1 MAGISKGLIEVGVSM
16 VLRDQFSTN
25 AGKIS
30 NSFASM
36 MNDMNTWNRGMQ
48 MSVGNAF
55 EYGKQMVGG
64 MYEAYKHSAA
74 VNQQIFLTS
83 KIAGATVKEQQE
95 LMQLTQDI
103 NLKTPLTNLDISS
116 GIKYLAMAGNP
127 ADKIKDMIPPAAEL
141 ASIFELQLGGK
152 GGVADMM
159 TNIMA
164 TFGISSDQA
173 RETADILAVATTSA
187 NISLSDLAQSL
198 QYSGAVFRN
207 AGVSLTEASAAIGVL
222 GNQGIQAS
230 SAGTALANMLR
241 YLTLSITGQKIK
253 GGDYLK
259 KLGITKDQLVDA
271 QGNLRSLEH
280 IMKVIAKATSG
291 LSGTERMKAY
301 YNIFGVRGERA
312 VSALVNAGDNM
323 SQIID
328 RVENSSGFL
337 ANTMKEYLETDQGII
352 NTFTSSWDNLMTTLG
367 AGFAKIFS
375 PILGGLTTVMNWLKK
390 IANTGVGG
398 FILRFAVI
406 GTMVGLVVNGAKL
419 LFNTFR
425 LISGAAAMFS
435 GKTTAANAGMS
446 RLTTQAAT
454 LEIYLQ
460 HIVALMGQYV
470 AMCMAPGTSM
480 MLPGGG
486 RLGKGK
492 GYGGRVY
499 MNHKGS
505 RGGITSPAT
514 YTGKMSQFKGA
525 PLKQTPP
532 VNTGSSISKWTRG
545 GAMVSAMGGG
555 YLGWGL
561 AIGLTLLSYALDSS
575 SSATEENTEALEEN
589 TEAMSLDE
597 MRATYE
603 ERFLKALK
611 ETFLEGNKKLN
622 EPVRLQLSINGSPYH
637 EVEDRDMLNIDDY
650 GISNGY

>member
-64 MYEAYKHSAA
+64 MYEAYKHSAKIQDQ
-74 VNQQIFLTS
+74 VFLTAT
-83 KIAGATVKEQQE
+83 IAGSTAKEQKE
-95 LMQLTQDI
+95 LMELAQEI
-103 NLKTPLTNLDISS
+103 NLKTPLTNLDITS
-116 GIKYLAMAGNP
+116 GMKYLAMAGNTT
-127 ADKIKDMIPPAAEL
+127 DQIKNMIGPAAEL
-141 ASIFELQLGGK
+141 ASIFNMPLGGK
-152 GGVADMM
+152 GGVADML

-164 TFGISSDQA
+164 TFGIPSEKA
-173 RETADILAVATTSA
+173 RETVDRLGVATSSA

-259 KLGITKDQLVDA
+259 KLGINRDQLVDA
-271 QGNLRSLEH
+271 QGNIRSLEH
-280 IMKVIAKATSG
+280 IMRVIAKATSG
-291 LSGTERMKAY
+291 LSGTERMEAY

-323 SQIID
+323 SQILD
-328 RVENSSGFL
+328 KVNNSSGFAADTIQKKL
-337 ANTMKEYLETDQGII
+337 KTPQGII
-352 NTFTSSWDNLMTTLG
+352 DQFTSSWDNLLTTLG

-375 PILGGLTTVMNWLKK
+375 PILSGLTTVMNWLKK
-390 IANTGVGG
+390 ITSTGVGG
-398 FILRFAVI
+398 FILRFAVVA
-406 GTMVGLVVNGAKL
+406 TTVGVVWNGLKL
-419 LFNTFR
+419 ILNTFR
-425 LISGAAAMFS
+425 LINGAAAMFS
-435 GKTTAANAGMS
+435 GKTTAASAGMG
-446 RLTTQAAT
+446 RLNSQAAT

-470 AMCMAPGTSM
+470 GMCMAPGTSM

-486 RLGKGK
+486 RLGKGST
-492 GYGGRVY
+492 GRIY
-499 MNHKGS
+499 MNTKG

-514 YTGKMSQFKGA
+514 YTGKMGQFNKA
-525 PLKQTPP
+525 PLKQTPPP
-532 VNTGSSISKWTRG
+532 VNTGSSISKWTKG
-545 GAMVSAMGGG
+545 GAMVSAMFGGVA
-555 YLGWGL
+555 GWGI

-575 SSATEENTEALEEN
+575 SSATEENTEALAEN

-611 ETFLEGNKKLN
+611 ETIIEGNKKLN

-650 GISNGY
+650 GISSGY

>member
-74 VNQQIFLTS
+74 INQQIFLTS

-116 GIKYLAMAGNP
+116 GMKYLAMAGNP
-127 ADKIKDMIPPAAEL
+127 ADKIRDMIPPAAEL

-164 TFGISSDQA
+164 TFGISSEKA

-207 AGVSLTEASAAIGVL
+207 SGVSLSEASAAIGVL

-291 LSGTERMKAY
+291 LSGTERVEAY

-323 SQIID
+323 SQIIGK
-328 RVENSSGFL
+328 VENSSGFL
-337 ANTMKEYLETDQGII
+337 ATTIQKYLKSDQGII
-352 NTFTSSWDNLMTTLG
+352 NMFTSSWDNLMTTIG
-367 AGFAKIFS
+367 AGFAYIFN
-375 PILGGLTTVMNWLKK
+375 PILGGLTDVMNWLKK
-390 IANTGVGG
+390 IAKTGVGG
-398 FILRFAVI
+398 FILRFAVV

-425 LISGAAAMFS
+425 LISGAAALF
-435 GKTTAANAGMS
+435 KVQTTGANAGMT
-446 RLTTQAAT
+446 RLTSQAAT

-470 AMCMAPGTSM
+470 GMCMAPGTFM

-486 RLGKGK
+486 RLGKGST
-492 GYGGRVY
+492 GRIY
-499 MNHKGS
+499 MNPKG

-514 YTGKMSQFKGA
+514 YTGRIGQFNRA
-525 PLKQTPP
+525 PLRQTPPP

-545 GAMVSAMGGG
+545 GAMVSAMFGGVA
-555 YLGWGL
+555 GWGI
-561 AIGLTLLSYALDSS
+561 AIGLTLLSYALNSS
-575 SSATEENTEALEEN
+575 SSATEENTEALAEN

-611 ETFLEGNKKLN
+611 ETIIGGNKKLN

-637 EVEDRDMLNIDDY
+637 EVEDRDILSIDDY
-650 GISNGY
+650 GISSGY